1 MAGRPAPENMGRAVK
16 LGLLLFVALPCLP
29 GVIFLLAGVLCDPHW
44 RTRDLSPSG
53 QMRYAQA
60 WERTRELYLAG
71 GFVLLV
77 GTACAGGVVWKIA
90 RPGKAEDEEE
100 WEAGKPER

>member
-1 MAGRPAPENMGRAVK
+1 MPQPNPFTTNSVR

-29 GVIFLLAGVLCDPHW
+29 GIIFLFSGLLIDPQW
-44 RTRDLSPSG
+44 RARDLSAPG
-53 QMRYAQA
+53 QARYEHA

-77 GTACAGGVVWKIA
+77 GTACAGVVVRKIA
-90 RPGKAEDEEE
+90 RPGPPYEDEKTEE
-100 WEAGKPER
+100 EEGG